1 MKKIIFFSLCIL
13 LFVGCR
19 EDEPLLP
26 PSDNSGK
33 SLPMNVSLTPS
44 TTTTIQYGSSIKV
57 SWNVTNADTVRVNGK
72 SVSLQG
78 SVDVIKDT
86 IITLTAKKGT
96 EVVTKAVSI
105 LTTTAP
111 LQPTITVTGNTNIVY
126 ADNTTISW
134 ATTNA
139 TTVKVNDSI
148 IATSGSLT
156 LNQLVANKTLVFTVT
171 NAANGTTTKTITV
184 NVGDWKTST
193 LGLLTQGYW
202 QLSSLKYYDLNDDL
216 SSSDV
221 LTPEQTYRLF
231 QYKLNGMESVTYDR
245 TSWYTG
251 GHWSVSGNIITE
263 GSSGR
268 TIYKL
273 DENTL
278 VLRETTTNIYEI
290 TYTRILSY

>member
-1 MKKIIFFSLCIL
+1 M
-13 LFVGCR
+13 GCR